1 MLPNIEHYEC
11 GDVLIVGAGLAG
23 IFTALKLV
31 PLHVSILAVAPLLDG
46 ASSGWAQGGIAAA
59 MSEGD
64 SAENHARDTMIAG
77 CYLNDEHIVKIMTEE
92 ASSRVYDLLGYGIP
106 FDSDSYGHL
115 TQGREAAHSHNRI
128 VRVGGDGAGRKIMFH
143 LTGVALA
150 SNRISVHAPFAL
162 FDLAKNEHGEV
173 IGVYARMLGSEK
185 PVLFTAKYTIFATG
199 GIGHLYAD
207 TTNPHQIRGEALGIA
222 LRHGAKTRDL
232 EFVQFHP
239 TALDVGRDPLPL
251 ATEALRGEGAFL
263 INHRGERF
271 MPSVHPDAELAPRD
285 IVARSV
291 AKEHLSGKV
300 FLDTRQ
306 ALGKKILTQ
315 FPAVCDYCDKAGI
328 DPVSEMI
335 PIKPA
340 GHYHMG
346 GIATDDVG
354 RTSLKGL
361 FALGEVAGT
370 GAHGANRLASNS
382 LLEAI
387 VFSARAADY
396 IKQESLA
403 KNTLSGLS
411 APIKV
416 DRLYAKTHFLRLRHI
431 MSQRVGILREATGL
445 HSAIEEISLLK
456 NQGHTTAPFEN
467 YAIAALGVAKAALER
482 TKSIG
487 SHYRTDEI

>member
-1 MLPNIEHYEC
+1 MLSDIEHYDC

-23 IFTALKLV
+23 IFTALKLA
-31 PLHVSILAVAPLLDG
+31 PLRVSILAVAPLLDG

-77 CYLNDEHIVKIMTEE
+77 CFLNDEHIVRIMTNE
-92 ASSRVYDLLGYGIP
+92 ASSRVYDLLEYGIP
-106 FDSDSYGHL
+106 FDSDAYGHL

-143 LTGVALA
+143 LTKIALA
-150 SNRISVHAPFAL
+150 SNRISVHAPFAV
-162 FDLAKNEHGEV
+162 FDLAKNEYGEV
-173 IGVYARMLGSEK
+173 MGVYARMLGSEK

-199 GIGHLYAD
+199 GIGHIYAD

-222 LRHGAKTRDL
+222 LRHGAKTKDL

-263 INHRGERF
+263 INHKGERF
-271 MPSVHPDAELAPRD
+271 MPAIHHDAELAPRD

-291 AKEHLSGKV
+291 AREHLNGKV
-300 FLDTRQ
+300 FLDTRRV
-306 ALGKKILTQ
+306 LGEKILTQ
-315 FPAVCDYCDKAGI
+315 FPAVCDYCHQAGI
-328 DPVSEMI
+328 NPVTDMI

-340 GHYHMG
+340 QHYHMG

-361 FALGEVAGT
+361 FAIGEVAGT

-387 VFSARAADY
+387 VFSARAADF
-396 IKQESLA
+396 IKQESPPQ
-403 KNTLSGLS
+403 KSFFKPS
-411 APIKV
+411 APIKI
-416 DRLYAKTHFLRLRHI
+416 DRLYAKTHFLHLRNV
-431 MSQRVGILREATGL
+431 MSQRVGILRDATGL
-445 HSAIEEISLLK
+445 HSAIEEIILLK

-467 YAIAALGVAKAALER
+467 YAMAALGVAKAALER

-487 SHYRTDEI
+487 SHYRTDET